1 MFTKDDS
8 MRCHMIQKIVAT
20 CDAMRCDAMCWF
32 SWDDMIFCNHLAKFV
47 HPQRRFWKTEQKMNC
62 GFSIDFSMVPSP
74 VKRTSKMMFSSFVH
88 SSKIQWKGPR
98 KWCFHLCSPVQNL
111 RLGSTNFARWLQRIV
126 ASCDVMRCVGFL
138 GMLWSFVTSLYDD
151 TTVLQERV
159 DEKTLTTAFECGFV
173 LFFPERLDPSWVSR

>member
-1 MFTKDDS
+1 MATKCLARIFFDAPKASFASQVKIVCEMFTKDDS

-88 SSKIQWKGPR
+88 SSKIQ
-98 KWCFHLCSPVQNL
+98 
-111 RLGSTNFARWLQRIV
+111 
-126 ASCDVMRCVGFL
+126 
-138 GMLWSFVTSLYDD
+138 
-151 TTVLQERV
+151 
-159 DEKTLTTAFECGFV
+159 
-173 LFFPERLDPSWVSR
+173 